1 MQTFPT
7 SVHSVSNSAT
17 PKAELHIC
25 LHSRAWRGC
34 AGSAGSAGNRAATN
48 HLVWQPGSTKCH
60 WHETGTHRARKKK
73 KHCWWSLGQFMHVS
87 GSCGKKGKRK
97 KEKNNK
103 HTNETGTKIKQNTSF
118 GPSLTTMWDPLC
130 MLPLARKQ
138 RKVGEIYLQRA
149 RRQVQNKNIQHKRPL
164 GKRNRKQ
171 PFLFF
176 PPERHSD
183 EKLYTTI

>member
-1 MQTFPT
+1 MERLCWECWQRWQQGSYKPPGLAARL
-7 SVHSVSNSAT
+7 HQVS
-17 PKAELHIC
+17 L
-25 LHSRAWRGC
+25 AW
-34 AGSAGSAGNRAATN
+34 NRN
-48 HLVWQPGSTKCH
+48 PQSQ
-60 WHETGTHRARKKK
+60 KKK
-73 KHCWWSLGQFMHVS
+73 THCWWSLGQFMHVS

-138 RKVGEIYLQRA
+138 RKVGEIYLQRT

-171 PFLFF
+171 PFPFF